1 MLFLTL
7 PDGMINMTP
16 ATQFANSVTARQ
28 VAAAM
33 WRSHADAAIDRSWIS
48 QAGLE
53 FTGQQHVLE
62 GGSGHALFWA
72 RKLARDE
79 AAAVA
84 RLRTDRGQ

>member
-53 FTGQQHVLE
+53 ITSQQFVPE
-62 GGSGHALFWA
+62 GDSGHALFWA
-72 RKLARDE
+72 RRPDSAQ
-79 AAAVA
+79 A
-84 RLRTDRGQ
+84 GSP